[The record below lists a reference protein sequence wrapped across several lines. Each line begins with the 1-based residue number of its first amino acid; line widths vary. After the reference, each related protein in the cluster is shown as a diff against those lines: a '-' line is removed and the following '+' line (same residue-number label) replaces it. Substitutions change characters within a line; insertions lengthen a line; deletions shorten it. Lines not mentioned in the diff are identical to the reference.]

1 MRPNHTLELLRRGDT
16 AFGCAIQSYR
26 SAEIPRVFAAAGFD
40 YVFIDMEHGGFDF
53 ETVQDMVQAAA
64 RSGITPVVRVGEL
77 LYSLVSRLLD
87 VGAQGIVFPRVEDPA
102 LLAEALTWLK
112 YPPEGKRGYGILPAY
127 IDYEQKSMRDVIAHM
142 NRNTMSIVQFETAP
156 ALDLADELIAA
167 GPVDVAMIGPADLS
181 IALGVPGELEH
192 PRMIDAIDAMIE
204 KANRRSVVPGIQT
217 RTVEQA
223 AFWANRGMRF
233 VGAGGEHGL
242 LLGAART
249 AAAALREAHAAAVAG
264 DTTR

>member
-1 MRPNHTLELLRRGDT
+1 M
-16 AFGCAIQSYR
+16 
-26 SAEIPRVFAAAGFD
+26 
-40 YVFIDMEHGGFDF
+40 
-53 ETVQDMVQAAA
+53 
-64 RSGITPVVRVGEL
+64 
-77 LYSLVSRLLD
+77 
-87 VGAQGIVFPRVEDPA
+87 
-102 LLAEALTWLK
+102 LAE
-112 YPPEGKRGYGILPAY
+112 PG
-127 IDYEQKSMRDVIAHM
+127 
-142 NRNTMSIVQFETAP
+142 NTRIRTVRHT
-156 ALDLADELIAA
+156 
-167 GPVDVAMIGPADLS
+167 ADLHRV
-181 IALGVPGELEH
+181 ARNEDWL
-192 PRMIDAIDAMIE
+192 IDAIDAMIE